1 MFLFGKT
8 LNEFLFQIH
17 FLNACLERQGNHYQL
32 RVLVVTKKGKS
43 CGIAVRTG
51 FDAVIT
57 YTCGGRVRMESPFKS
72 AKESNMGER
81 GKLENVFL
89 Y

>member
-1 MFLFGKT
+1 M
-8 LNEFLFQIH
+8 
-17 FLNACLERQGNHYQL
+17 
-32 RVLVVTKKGKS
+32 TKKGKS

-72 AKESNMGER
+72 AKESKTGER
-81 GKLENVFL
+81 RKLENVFL
-89 Y
+89 CD